1 MYPTVTFD
9 KTWESALSRVAC
21 HQSHLFR
28 LYEEK
33 MTPAKYP
40 LATWSSS
47 LIPRQ
52 IISEIRYRIQ
62 RTTTPQR
69 ILQTVGL
76 FKARVRSD
84 ESIKLFTVESR
95 FPPFYNKGKIFNGN
109 SRDFMILIIGRPS
122 SQHFS
127 SKNIQWE
134 LWWFYEI
141 DSPSPQLSSEIN

>member
-1 MYPTVTFD
+1 MELVLSFFCHRFPFLSDTFLEYIPLLDKMYPTVTFD

-52 IISEIRYRIQ
+52 IISEIRYKIQ
-62 RTTTPQR
+62 RTTTPKDLKFYRQLGYLKQESEVMKASNYSQLKADFPHFTTKEKYSMGTLG
-69 ILQTVGL
+69 IL
-76 FKARVRSD
+76 
-84 ESIKLFTVESR
+84 
-95 FPPFYNKGKIFNGN
+95 
-109 SRDFMILIIGRPS
+109 
-122 SQHFS
+122 
-127 SKNIQWE
+127 
-134 LWWFYEI
+134 
-141 DSPSPQLSSEIN
+141 

>member
-1 MYPTVTFD
+1 MELVLSFFCHRFPFLSDTFLEYIPLLDKMYPTVTFD
-9 KTWESALSRVAC
+9 KTWESALSRVGC

-52 IISEIRYRIQ
+52 IR
-62 RTTTPQR
+62 
-69 ILQTVGL
+69 VG
-76 FKARVRSD
+76 SD

-127 SKNIQWE
+127 SKNIQW
-134 LWWFYEI
+134 
-141 DSPSPQLSSEIN
+141 